1 MKKTA
6 IRKLTCMHTS
16 YINLKKRRLVL
27 LGLAFLVLL
36 IFSYFTN
43 TVFFTTLNVLFQNPP
58 LAFLMI
64 FIHNV
69 IVVSLVLLGMT
80 FYVDLVV
87 LGFFKREKYAYI
99 VIDHSKTF
107 AILFAFIVLF
117 LSILRGTNFFLGGI
131 ILEALPLI
139 LLVSAPIGII
149 EGYGLYLTIRKT
161 LSRTITLKDLV
172 HIFGIFLIAAMIEI
186 GLINLLM

>member
-1 MKKTA
+1 MYDE
-6 IRKLTCMHTS
+6 RK
-16 YINLKKRRLVL
+16 RVVL
-27 LGLAFLVLL
+27 LGLALL
-36 IFSYFTN
+36 ILLMFSYFTN
-43 TVFFTTLNVLFQNPP
+43 SVFFKTLNILFQNQI

-69 IVVSLVLLGMT
+69 IVASLVLVAMT
-80 FYVDLVV
+80 FYVNLVV

-99 VIDHSKTF
+99 VIDHPKTF

-149 EGYGLYLTIRKT
+149 EGYGLYLTIRNT
-161 LSRTITLKDLV
+161 LSRTMTLKDLV
-172 HIFGIFLIAAMIEI
+172 HIYGIFLIAAIIEI
-186 GLINLLM
+186 SLINLLM